1 MVSQLVIYGFLIY
14 HYLRADGKL
23 RKRQSFFNNSRVVT
37 LGTDST
43 FKLVTNQAKKD
54 KLLVIYYSRQN
65 AKTNVLK

>member
-1 MVSQLVIYGFLIY
+1 MLSHTCNTWLLIY
-14 HYLRADGKL
+14 HLRADGKL

-37 LGTDST
+37 LGTDRT
-43 FKLVTNQAKKD
+43 FKTVTNNTKKD